1 MLDNGY
7 YDYIYVIEG
16 GRKCCHMVM
25 LSASVIVEARRRAGL
40 SQRELALRLGK
51 RQAEI
56 ARWERGHVVPS
67 PPVPR
72 SACGRPGARVLG
84 MELRRASLD
93 ATEFVGQWCVK

>member
-1 MLDNGY
+1 M
-7 YDYIYVIEG
+7 YVIEG

-40 SQRELALRLGK
+40 SQREFALRLGK
-51 RQAEI
+51 RQ
-56 ARWERGHVVPS
+56 VVA
-67 PPVPR
+67 
-72 SACGRPGARVLG
+72 ACGRPSARVLG